1 MIQCTLYFKER
12 KLFNLVNDNVLDDYA
27 AVLAGFE
34 GLPPGFNLGDIED
47 HQETLTAALTYYYL
61 SHKLR
66 SFLENQSQTPYFTTV
81 RDTDPDLPS
90 WAVKALADNKILYKF
105 DPKLI
110 SENLASDLKLTV
122 EYLKEMARQYLWA
135 TSELARR
142 TKHPAKV
149 RVNYLKEDGRF
160 QDFNKTIIQAK
171 QWQSSQEKIFK
182 EGLIKGTKQLAEKES
197 LKIVELSTKE
207 ALQDEGKKMHNCIGK
222 LHVKPVLSGEEII
235 YSVRDENN
243 KSIISAAVKKGRLT
257 EVKREFNHKIHL
269 SQPEL
274 FLLTWLLS
282 QNIGITLQTLLDI
295 GFVVWNNK
303 LWRLEDLPKDR
314 ICVIEHNIV
323 INKKSSTLPDLS
335 NIHCKGNFICSECDL
350 TSLKGCPKI
359 VEGDFICSNNK
370 LSTLEG
376 APQMIGGQ
384 FICSNNP
391 LVSLKGIPSKVNDLN
406 CSHCELESLD
416 GTPEIVSGSFLCPYN
431 KLTSLRGA
439 PEVGGRFDCSHN
451 KLQSLVGAP
460 QIVGGTFDCS
470 HNQLQ
475 SLHGGPQIVK
485 GRFMC
490 SNNQLTTLVGAPES
504 IEKMFDCSDNQLTTF
519 EGLSDGV
526 EVLKISNNGIKSLE
540 GLPCVKELMANKNP
554 LNSLRGVPNGV
565 ESLSLIECG
574 LTSLVGLPD
583 KLKELNVDKNNLK
596 NLVGMPREIDY
607 FSAADNP
614 LESLDGLPQIIH
626 EGCVIFDWPDRA
638 GLMEKVVAAGG
649 SFISEFEMK
658 DRELIPFKHIMGLKN
673 EIHSDRISMR
683 AIIDDLVDATKII
696 SLEGPSNSVAANR
709 LIMNRNDLML

>member
-1 MIQCTLYFKER
+1 M
-12 KLFNLVNDNVLDDYA
+12 FNLVNDNALDDYA

-34 GLPPGFNLGDIED
+34 GLPPGFNLDDIED
-47 HQETLTAALTYYYL
+47 HQETLAAALTYYYL
-61 SHKLR
+61 TYKLR
-66 SFLENQSQTPYFTTV
+66 SFLENQSETPYFRKV
-81 RDTDPDLPS
+81 RDTDSDLPS
-90 WAVKALADNKILYKF
+90 WATKALADNKILHAF
-105 DPKLI
+105 DPKQVP
-110 SENLASDLKLTV
+110 ENIESDLKIAV
-122 EYLKEMARQYLWA
+122 EYLKDMARQYLWA

-149 RVNYLKEDGRF
+149 RANYLKEDGRF

-171 QWQSSQEKIFK
+171 HWQVSQEKVFK
-182 EGLIKGTKQLAEKES
+182 EGLIKGTKQLAEKEN

-222 LHVKPVLSGEEII
+222 LHVTPVLSGEETI

-243 KSIISAAVKKGRLT
+243 KSIISAAIKKGKLT
-257 EVKREFNHKIHL
+257 EVKREFNKKIRF

-282 QNIGITLQTLLDI
+282 QNVGVTLRTLLDI

-323 INKKSSTLPDLS
+323 INKKSGTLPDLS
-335 NIHCKGNFICSECDL
+335 NIHCKGNFICSGCDL

-359 VEGDFICSNNK
+359 VEGNFCCSNNK
-370 LSTLEG
+370 LTTLEG
-376 APQMIGGQ
+376 SPQMIGGE

-391 LVSLKGIPSKVNDLN
+391 LVSLRGIPSKVNELD

-416 GTPEIVSGSFLCPYN
+416 GAPEIVSGSFLCSHN

-439 PEVGGRFDCSHN
+439 PKVGERFDCSHN
-451 KLQSLVGAP
+451 KLQSLLGAP
-460 QIVGGTFDCS
+460 QIAGGTFDCS
-470 HNQLQ
+470 YNQLQ
-475 SLHGGPQIVK
+475 SLHGGPQIIK

-490 SNNQLTTLVGAPES
+490 SNNRLTTLDGAPES
-504 IEKMFDCSDNQLTTF
+504 VDKMFDCSNNQLTTC
-519 EGLSDGV
+519 
-526 EVLKISNNGIKSLE
+526 E
-540 GLPCVKELMANKNP
+540 GLPGGVKVLKVSNNNIKSFQGLPPVEELMASKNP
-554 LNSLRGVPNGV
+554 LNSLRGIPDGV
-565 ESLSLIECG
+565 ESVSLIECG

-583 KLKELNVDKNNLK
+583 KLKELNVDKNKLK
-596 NLVGMPREIDY
+596 NFIGMPREIDY

-626 EGCVIFDWPDRA
+626 EGCVIYDWPDRA
-638 GLMEKVVAAGG
+638 KLMDKVVAAGG

-658 DRELIPFKHIMGLKN
+658 ERELIPFKHIMGLKN
-673 EIHSDRISMR
+673 EIHCDRASMR
-683 AIIDDLVDATKII
+683 ATLDEFIDATKII
-696 SLEGPSNSVAANR
+696 SMENATK
-709 LIMNRNDLML
+709 LISMENDTSKPININTLIVNRNDLML